1 MKKLFLSV
9 ICCTFIYGA
18 TLEKMAAQMLLVGFN
33 GTEISQN
40 HPIYNEIATYKI
52 GGVILFD
59 YDLQTKSYAR
69 NVVSPQQLKKLTND
83 LQSIDA
89 QTLFIAVDY
98 EGGKVNR
105 LKQKYGFIH
114 TYSQKV
120 LSGFKPQFTYEQT
133 KMMAKTLQ
141 KSGINVNFAPVVDL
155 CIDKN
160 NPVIAKLG
168 RCYASDAH
176 TVAAYAKQAIK
187 AYQSEGILPVIKH
200 FPGHGSSSGD
210 SHLGFVDVTSS
221 YDMSELEVYKTLLR
235 TADVQAVMS
244 AHVFNER
251 FDATYPATLSK
262 ATIEG
267 VLRNE
272 LGFEGLVFSDDL
284 QMKAISDHYDL
295 KTTLALL
302 INAGVDIFIIGNNL
316 EKYDVTLTPK
326 IIETIKTLV
335 EEGVVSIK
343 QIEKSYAKILK
354 QKAKL

>member
-9 ICCTFIYGA
+9 VCSTLIYGA
-18 TLEKMAAQMLLVGFN
+18 TLEEMAAQMLLVGFN

-40 HPIYNEIATYKI
+40 HPIYKEIATYKI

-83 LQSIDA
+83 LQSIND
-89 QTLFIAVDY
+89 QKLFIGVDY

-105 LKQKYGFIH
+105 LKQKYGFIR
-114 TYSQKV
+114 TYSQKE
-120 LSGFKPQFTYEQT
+120 LAGFSEHFAYEQT
-133 KMMAKTLQ
+133 TMMAKTLQ
-141 KSGINVNFAPVVDL
+141 KAGININFAPVVDL
-155 CIDKN
+155 CINEN

-168 RCYASDAH
+168 RCYASDTK
-176 TVAAYAKQAIK
+176 TVATYAKQAIK
-187 AYQSEGILPVIKH
+187 AYQNEGILPVIKH

-210 SHLGFVDVTSS
+210 SHLGFVDVTNS
-221 YDMSELEVYKTLLR
+221 YDMSELEVYKTLLNS
-235 TADVQAVMS
+235 AHVQAVMS

-251 FDATYPATLSK
+251 FDATYPATLSRK
-262 ATIEG
+262 TIEG
-267 VLRNE
+267 VLRDA

-284 QMKAISDHYDL
+284 QMKAISEHYDL
-295 KTTLALL
+295 KTTLRLL

-316 EKYDVTLTPK
+316 EKYDANLTPK
-326 IIETIKTLV
+326 IIETIKNLV
-335 EEGVVSIK
+335 QEGLVDIK
-343 QIEKSYAKILK
+343 KIKKSYDKIIK